1 MKIYKMLKDNYCK
14 FYKRIGK
21 FNKVLNKYVTK

>member
-1 MKIYKMLKDNYCK
+1 MKIYKMLKDNYFK

-21 FNKVLNKYVTK
+21 FNMVLNKYVTK